1 MQHYW
6 FLEDVHLEGA
16 CLTIGSFDGVHQG
29 HQTIIRQ
36 LTAEAKAAGVPA
48 VVLTFHPHPS
58 VVLRGR
64 RGPYYLTTPEERAE
78 LLSSLGVDVVI
89 THPFNQEVAS
99 RSAREFVSSL
109 QRHLRMSRL
118 CVGPDFAL
126 GHGREGDI
134 PTLRRLGEE
143 LGFTLNVTEP
153 FRLDG
158 RVVSSSWIR
167 SALADG
173 DIESANRLLGRSY
186 QLAGRVVRG
195 DRRGRTLGIPTAN
208 LDVWIERAMPKSGV
222 YACQA
227 HVDGQ
232 AWGAVANIGVRPT
245 FHNQAVYPRLEAH
258 LLEFDRDLY
267 DRHISVLFIARL
279 RDEQRFSNV
288 QALVDQIHQ
297 DIERARE
304 ILKDPSPSYPQPF
317 RSPEAPD

>member
-1 MQHYW
+1 
-6 FLEDVHLEGA
+6 LA
-16 CLTIGSFDGVHQG
+16 
-29 HQTIIRQ
+29 
-36 LTAEAKAAGVPA
+36 
-48 VVLTFHPHPS
+48 
-58 VVLRGR
+58 
-64 RGPYYLTTPEERAE
+64 
-78 LLSSLGVDVVI
+78 SLGVDVVI

-109 QRHLRMSRL
+109 QRHLKMTRL

-126 GHGREGDI
+126 GHGREGNI
-134 PTLRRLGEE
+134 PTLQRLGEE
-143 LGFTLNVTEP
+143 FGFALNITEP

-158 RVVSSSWIR
+158 RVVSSSWVR

-173 DIESANRLLGRSY
+173 DIENANRLLGRIY

-195 DRRGRTLGIPTAN
+195 DGRGRTLGIPTAN

-232 AWGAVANIGVRPT
+232 NWGAVANIGVRPT
-245 FHNQAVYPRLEAH
+245 FHSQAVYPRLEAH

-267 DRHISVLFIARL
+267 DRHISVSFIARL

-288 QALVDQIHQ
+288 QALIGQIHQ
-297 DIERARE
+297 DIERARVL
-304 ILKDPSPSYPQPF
+304 LKPPGGEPPG
-317 RSPEAPD
+317 